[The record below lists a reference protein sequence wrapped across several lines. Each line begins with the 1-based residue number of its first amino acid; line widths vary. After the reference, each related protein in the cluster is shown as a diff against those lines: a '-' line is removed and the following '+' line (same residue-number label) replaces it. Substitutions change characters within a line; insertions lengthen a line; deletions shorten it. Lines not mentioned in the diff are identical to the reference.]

1 MKRISVAERAHWRA
15 YAEEVGFKFHTFDGE
30 PYWDESAYYQ
40 FSLQQIEDDLEAP
53 TEELHQM
60 TMDMVG
66 DITRSEEMLT
76 LLNIPR
82 DFWSYIWNS
91 WNAPSAWGKGQPHL
105 YGRMDLVYDGTGPVK
120 LLELNY
126 DTPTSLFE
134 TGFFQWVWLE
144 DQVKSGVLPSH
155 ADQFNSLHDK
165 IEEAFAQL
173 GLPQPFYFSSVS
185 AGVEDRGTIDY
196 LMDIAAQTGM
206 DVRYIALE
214 NIGVRYDED
223 GERGQFVDEENLDI
237 AGLFKLYP
245 WEFMV
250 RETFGKAILTSAT
263 QMLEPGWKM
272 LLSNKGILPLLWQ
285 RYPNH
290 PNLLPAFFE
299 TPRSEPMTAG
309 WVRKPLFSREGANI
323 ELITAEGATI
333 SAPGPYADGRYIRQA
348 LQPLPKF
355 RDELRGQDTYAML
368 GSWVV
373 GDSAAGICIREDA
386 SLITKDSSRFLPH
399 IILD

>member
-1 MKRISVAERAHWRA
+1 MKRISVTERANWRA
-15 YAEEVGFKFHTFDGE
+15 YAEEVGFNFHTFDGE
-30 PYWDESAYYQ
+30 PYWDETAYYQ
-40 FSLQQIEDDLEAP
+40 FNLQQIENDLEAP
-53 TEELHQM
+53 TEALHQM
-60 TMDMVG
+60 VMDMVG

-76 LLNIPR
+76 QLNIPR

-91 WNAPSAWGKGQPHL
+91 WNKGEPHL
-105 YGRMDLVYDGTGPVK
+105 YGRMDLVYNGFGPAK

-144 DQVKSGVLPSH
+144 DQIRNGVLPEG

-165 IEEAFAQL
+165 IEAAFTQL
-173 GLPQPFYFSSVS
+173 NLPQPFYFSSVRDN
-185 AGVEDRGTIDY
+185 AEDKGTVDY
-196 LMDIAAQTGM
+196 LMDIAAQAGV

-214 NIGVRYDED
+214 DIGEAA
-223 GERGQFVDEENLDI
+223 EQFVDLDNEPI
-237 AGLFKLYP
+237 QGLFKLYP

-250 RETFGKAILTSAT
+250 QEDFAKTICSGKT
-263 QMLEPGWKM
+263 QMLEPAWKM

-299 TPRSEPMTAG
+299 TPNSEPLGAG
-309 WVRKPLFSREGANI
+309 WVRKPLLSREGANVD
-323 ELITAEGATI
+323 LITSSGEKI
-333 SAPGPYADGRYIRQA
+333 SAAGPYGDGYYVRQA
-348 LQPLPKF
+348 LHALPKF
-355 RDELRGQDTYAML
+355 RDEYRNADTYTML

-386 SLITKDSSRFLPH
+386 TLITKDSSRFLPH

>member
-1 MKRISVAERAHWRA
+1 MKRISVAERANWRA
-15 YAEEVGFKFHTFDGE
+15 YAEEVGFNFHTFDGE
-30 PYWDESAYYQ
+30 PYWDETAYYQ

-76 LLNIPR
+76 QLNIPR

-91 WNAPSAWGKGQPHL
+91 WNKGEPHL
-105 YGRMDLVYDGTGPVK
+105 YGRFDLVYNGTGPAK

-144 DQVKSGVLPSH
+144 DQIKNGVLPEG

-165 IEEAFAQL
+165 IEQAFAQL
-173 GLPQPFYFSSVS
+173 NLPQPFYFTSVRDNI
-185 AGVEDRGTIDY
+185 EDRGTVNY
-196 LMDIAAQTGM
+196 LMDMAAQAGV

-214 NIGVRYDED
+214 DIGEV
-223 GERGQFVDEENLDI
+223 GEQFVDLDNQAI
-237 AGLFKLYP
+237 KGLFKLYP

-250 RETFGKAILTSAT
+250 QEDFARTITAANT
-263 QMLEPGWKM
+263 QMLEPAWKM
-272 LLSNKGILPLLWQ
+272 LLSNKGILPLLWN

-299 TPRSEPMTAG
+299 TAASEPLGAG
-309 WVRKPLFSREGANI
+309 WVRKPLFSREGANVD
-323 ELITAEGATI
+323 LITTSGEKV
-333 SAPGPYADGRYIRQA
+333 SAHGPYSDGRFVRQA

-355 RDELRGQDTYAML
+355 RDEYRNADTYTML
-368 GSWVV
+368 GSWIV
-373 GDSAAGICIREDA
+373 GDSAAGICIREDET
-386 SLITKDSSRFLPH
+386 LITKDSSRFLPH

>member
-1 MKRISVAERAHWRA
+1 MKRISVAERANWRA
-15 YAEEVGFKFHTFDGE
+15 YAEEVGFNFHTFDGE
-30 PYWDESAYYQ
+30 PYWDETAYYQ

-76 LLNIPR
+76 QLNIPR

-91 WNAPSAWGKGQPHL
+91 WNKGEPHL
-105 YGRMDLVYDGTGPVK
+105 YGRFDLVYNGTGPAK

-144 DQVKSGVLPSH
+144 DQIKNGVLPEG

-165 IEEAFAQL
+165 IEQAFAQL
-173 GLPQPFYFSSVS
+173 NLPQPFYFTSVRDNI
-185 AGVEDRGTIDY
+185 EDRGTVNY
-196 LMDIAAQTGM
+196 LMDMAAQAGV

-214 NIGVRYDED
+214 DIGEV
-223 GERGQFVDEENLDI
+223 GEQFVDLDNQAI
-237 AGLFKLYP
+237 KGLFKLYP

-250 RETFGKAILTSAT
+250 QEDFARTITAANT
-263 QMLEPGWKM
+263 QMLEPAWKM
-272 LLSNKGILPLLWQ
+272 LLSNKGILPLLWN

-299 TPRSEPMTAG
+299 TAASEPLGAG
-309 WVRKPLFSREGANI
+309 WVRKPLFSREGANVD
-323 ELITAEGATI
+323 LITTSGEKI
-333 SAPGPYADGRYIRQA
+333 SAPGPYTDGGYVRQA
-348 LQPLPKF
+348 LHALPKY
-355 RDELRGQDTYAML
+355 RDEYRNADTYAML
-368 GSWVV
+368 GSWIV
-373 GDSAAGICIREDA
+373 GDSAAGICIREDE
-386 SLITKDSSRFLPH
+386 SLITKDTSRFLPH

>member
-1 MKRISVAERAHWRA
+1 MKRISVAERPAWRA
-15 YAEEVGFKFHTFDGE
+15 YAEEVGFHFHTFDGE

-40 FSLQQIEDDLEAP
+40 FSLQQIENDLETP
-53 TEELHQM
+53 TEELHEM

-66 DITRSEEMLT
+66 AITRSEEMLT
-76 LLNIPR
+76 LLDIPR

-91 WNAPSAWGKGQPHL
+91 WNKGEPHL
-105 YGRMDLVYDGTGPVK
+105 YGRMDFVYDGNGPAK

-144 DQVKSGVLPSH
+144 DQIKQGVLPAH

-165 IEEAFAQL
+165 IEQAFIEL
-173 GLPQPFYFSSVS
+173 NLPQPFYFSSVS
-185 AGVEDRGTIDY
+185 DSIEDKGTVDY
-196 LMDIAAQTGM
+196 LMDIAAQAGM

-214 NIGVRYDED
+214 NIGVRYDTS
-223 GERGQFVDEENLDI
+223 GANGQFVDEQGLDI

-250 RETFGKAILTSAT
+250 REEFAEVIATSAS
-263 QMLEPGWKM
+263 QMLEPAWKM

-299 TPRSEPMTAG
+299 TPTSEPMSAG

-323 ELITAEGATI
+323 ELLTAAGETI
-333 SAPGPYADGRYIRQA
+333 SAAGPYADGRYIRQA

-355 RDELRGQDTYAML
+355 HDAVRNQDVYTMI

-373 GDSAAGICIREDA
+373 GDTAAGIGIREDA
-386 SLITKDSSRFLPH
+386 TLITRDSSRFLPH